1 MPCPLGLHHP
11 ATDRNRSTFDALAL
25 VNDPATE
32 IVKERYSEDDLGV
45 VRATRAS
52 TDNALVE
59 SWLGTFDP
67 EDSRGTLVLYRR
79 VQGRFFQWMSS
90 RGLVLRTLKVEDLS
104 TWKAELTGASS
115 TKATAVAI
123 IKSLLGY
130 AHRTGYLP
138 FNVAVAVKTPKVAPD
153 PDARGLTEMQ
163 VASMVHEAR
172 KALAHEERRLRP
184 RPRFLN
190 SARRR
195 LHLIL
200 WSYYSG
206 CRVAEVAAARWEDL
220 HARTDGDYN
229 LSVLGKGRKRRTVP
243 MPKRII
249 EEIAGGAFEAKS
261 GSVFP
266 VGPRQIQT
274 VITALAE
281 QAGIDLGVSPHWL
294 RHAHASHAVDRGAPI
309 HTVQGSLGHSSLSTT
324 GRYLHRGQDGAGRY
338 LADF

>member
-1 MPCPLGLHHP
+1 MTSILGPEIADLGP
-11 ATDRNRSTFDALAL
+11 QKAGLSSGGKVGDF
-25 VNDPATE
+25 E
-32 IVKERYSEDDLGV
+32 IVKESFSDPNLTV
-45 VRATRAS
+45 ARATRAE
-52 TDNALVE
+52 TDDALVD

-79 VQGRFFQWMSS
+79 VQGRFFTWMFA
-90 RGLVLRTLKVEDLS
+90 RGLTLRSLKVEDLTS
-104 TWKAELTGASS
+104 WKVELTGSQA
-115 TKATAVAI
+115 TKATTMSV
-123 IKSLLGY
+123 IKSLFGY
-130 AHRTGYLP
+130 GHRTGYLT
-138 FNVAVAVKTPKVAPD
+138 FNVAAAVKTPKVAPD
-153 PDARGLTEMQ
+153 PDARSLTEMQ

-172 KALAHEERRLRP
+172 KALTHEERRP
-184 RPRFLN
+184 RPRFLD

-200 WSYYSG
+200 WMYYSG

-220 HARTDGDYN
+220 HMRSDGDFN

-249 EEIAGGAFEAKS
+249 EEIARATLQGKS
-261 GSVFP
+261 GPVFP
-266 VGPRQIQT
+266 LGPRQIQA
-274 VITALAE
+274 VVTALAE
-281 QAGIDLGVSPHWL
+281 QAGIDLGVSPHWI

-338 LADF
+338 LAEF